1 MHNVSLR
8 KPALCN
14 QSLFLLK
21 ASHAKRAQKHP
32 ATDIVLRTIEDHVI
46 SHEDNCTK
54 FRLTCALLLQ
64 LSGYSVTIYTK
75 ASPDSWS
82 TDEKYTSP
90 KAVAS
95 LNEYRNQEWDQISF
109 DTFKKLVDDK
119 EVGLMLVPAL
129 EYSKNTIENLWYEN
143 FVPDFQEIK
152 AKDLPVGQNYGFKF
166 QTYCINVP
174 KYLQW
179 VLNQFK
185 LNGGKI
191 KHKTFKSI
199 HELNIDNPDV
209 VLNCSGLQAQSLN
222 GVNDKLVYATRG
234 QTVIVKAPK
243 VYYTVTAGDAEDLQA
258 NDFTYV
264 VMNDLQPCTKTA
276 DAIIERCVK
285 LCPELLNED
294 GKVDIIGHKVG
305 LRPSRIGGVRL
316 EGKVERGN
324 SREKN
329 LYLAKLAEQGGRY
342 NDMQEFITALFKDL
356 AVSNEAP
363 TVEERE
369 LFAIASKNVVGD
381 LRETWYTIELIVKR
395 LRESESDEE
404 KLQTALDYQNKLK
417 DEITLYCNLVV
428 DLIDKNL
435 IPSTKKDVAA
445 LIFFHKMKADYL
457 RYLAEISTE
466 EKKEQLAVLAKLS
479 YTTAADIASTE
490 LPPTHP
496 TRLGL
501 VLNYSVFHYDI
512 LNSVEAASII
522 AKQGFDDALAEIDA
536 LEEHSYK

>member
-1 MHNVSLR
+1 MTRGKINVLG
-8 KPALCN
+8 AGV
-14 QSLFLLK
+14 QG
-21 ASHAKRAQKHP
+21 
-32 ATDIVLRTIEDHVI
+32 
-46 SHEDNCTK
+46 
-54 FRLTCALLLQ
+54 LTCALLLQ

-179 VLNQFK
+179 LLNQFK

-243 VYYTVTAGDAEDLQA
+243 VNYTVTAGDAEDLQA

-264 VMNDLQPCTKTA
+264 IPRPGIFFCCDEVVLGGTFQHHNYDLQPCTKTA

-316 EGKVERGN
+316 EGKVERDRNNKKYFLIHNYGHGGYGYQSSWGCAN
-324 SREKN
+324 SV
-329 LYLAKLAEQGGRY
+329 L
-342 NDMQEFITALFKDL
+342 
-356 AVSNEAP
+356 
-363 TVEERE
+363 
-369 LFAIASKNVVGD
+369 
-381 LRETWYTIELIVKR
+381 
-395 LRESESDEE
+395 
-404 KLQTALDYQNKLK
+404 
-417 DEITLYCNLVV
+417 NLVQNYFQENFNFE
-428 DLIDKNL
+428 DSLI
-435 IPSTKKDVAA
+435 KK
-445 LIFFHKMKADYL
+445 LGY
-457 RYLAEISTE
+457 S
-466 EKKEQLAVLAKLS
+466 KL
-479 YTTAADIASTE
+479 
-490 LPPTHP
+490 
-496 TRLGL
+496 
-501 VLNYSVFHYDI
+501 
-512 LNSVEAASII
+512 
-522 AKQGFDDALAEIDA
+522 
-536 LEEHSYK
+536 